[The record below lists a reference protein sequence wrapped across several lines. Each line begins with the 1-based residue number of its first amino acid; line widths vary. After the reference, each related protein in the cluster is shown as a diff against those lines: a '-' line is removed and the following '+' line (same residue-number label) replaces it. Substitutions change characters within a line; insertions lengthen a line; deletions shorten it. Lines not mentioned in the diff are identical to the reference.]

1 MLLNVPCGQS
11 LSVERTTCSR
21 GPTLEAS
28 APPRSTA
35 WLARRNS
42 TDWTRKPTCAR
53 SSPASLTTL
62 SLASRSCCLGTSP
75 QACRP
80 QSNPQPNKKVVAK
93 TSAVIPVSLPN
104 LADLITYGEITVGVL
119 RPVGCV
125 ATATDGHNSLAMLV
139 RRRGETLAQ
148 LLTRLDQ
155 AIDKALTEDVYT
167 DEINS

>member
-1 MLLNVPCGQS
+1 MEHRRKRAVRNRTRS
-11 LSVERTTCSR
+11 L
-21 GPTLEAS
+21 
-28 APPRSTA
+28 
-35 WLARRNS
+35 
-42 TDWTRKPTCAR
+42 D
-53 SSPASLTTL
+53 
-62 SLASRSCCLGTSP
+62 
-75 QACRP
+75 
-80 QSNPQPNKKVVAK
+80 KKVVAK

>member
-1 MLLNVPCGQS
+1 
-11 LSVERTTCSR
+11 
-21 GPTLEAS
+21 
-28 APPRSTA
+28 
-35 WLARRNS
+35 
-42 TDWTRKPTCAR
+42 
-53 SSPASLTTL
+53 
-62 SLASRSCCLGTSP
+62 
-75 QACRP
+75 
-80 QSNPQPNKKVVAK
+80 
-93 TSAVIPVSLPN
+93 VIPVSLPN

-125 ATATDGHNSLAMLV
+125 AAADGYNSLAMLV

>member
-1 MLLNVPCGQS
+1 LEHRRKLAVRTRTRS
-11 LSVERTTCSR
+11 L
-21 GPTLEAS
+21 G
-28 APPRSTA
+28 
-35 WLARRNS
+35 
-42 TDWTRKPTCAR
+42 
-53 SSPASLTTL
+53 
-62 SLASRSCCLGTSP
+62 
-75 QACRP
+75 
-80 QSNPQPNKKVVAK
+80 KKVVAEN
-93 TSAVIPVSLPN
+93 SAVIPVSLPN

>member
-1 MLLNVPCGQS
+1 M
-11 LSVERTTCSR
+11 EH
-21 GPTLEAS
+21 
-28 APPRSTA
+28 
-35 WLARRNS
+35 RRKRAVRN
-42 TDWTRKPTCAR
+42 R
-53 SSPASLTTL
+53 
-62 SLASRSCCLGTSP
+62 SRSLD
-75 QACRP
+75 
-80 QSNPQPNKKVVAK
+80 KKVVAK
-93 TSAVIPVSLPN
+93 NSAVIPVSLPN